1 MQMNPLTILNVA
13 ANVVLSVS
21 ALHLILKVFGHPN
34 SPVYARPYVA
44 LFCKAAATL
53 TFVGAVANVWTLS
66 TPGWTEIVLNIG
78 VSCNWVWISAF
89 IETTHKTEKKV
100 AAKPTA
106 RPPARPTPMTSKMY
120 KRKHRASDE

>member
-53 TFVGAVANVWTLS
+53 TFIGAVANVWTLS
-66 TPGWTEIVLNIG
+66 TPGWTEIVLNVG
-78 VSCNWVWISAF
+78 VSCNWAWISAF
-89 IETTHKTEKKV
+89 INTTDKAEKKV
-100 AAKPTA
+100 AEKPL
-106 RPPARPTPMTSKMY
+106 ARPTPMTRKIY
-120 KRKHRASDE
+120 KRKNRASDE

>member
-89 IETTHKTEKKV
+89 IEMTHKTEKKV
-100 AAKPTA
+100 AAKLVS
-106 RPPARPTPMTSKMY
+106 RPPAKPTPMTSKMY

>member
-53 TFVGAVANVWTLS
+53 TFIGAVANVWTLS
-66 TPGWTEIVLNIG
+66 TPGWTEIVLNVG
-78 VSCNWVWISAF
+78 VSCNWAWISAF

-100 AAKPTA
+100 AAKPAA

>member
-1 MQMNPLTILNVA
+1 MQMNPLTILNVT

-53 TFVGAVANVWTLS
+53 TFIGAVANVWTLS
-66 TPGWTEIVLNIG
+66 TPGWTEIVLNVG
-78 VSCNWVWISAF
+78 VSCNWAWISAF

>member
-1 MQMNPLTILNVA
+1 MQMNPLTILNVT

-44 LFCKAAATL
+44 LLCKAAATL
-53 TFVGAVANVWTLS
+53 TFIGAVANVWTLS
-66 TPGWTEIVLNIG
+66 TPGWTEIVLNVG
-78 VSCNWVWISAF
+78 VSCNWAWISVF
-89 IETTHKTEKKV
+89 IDAAHKAEKKV
-100 AAKPTA
+100 AAKP
-106 RPPARPTPMTSKMY
+106 RPAPMTSKMY